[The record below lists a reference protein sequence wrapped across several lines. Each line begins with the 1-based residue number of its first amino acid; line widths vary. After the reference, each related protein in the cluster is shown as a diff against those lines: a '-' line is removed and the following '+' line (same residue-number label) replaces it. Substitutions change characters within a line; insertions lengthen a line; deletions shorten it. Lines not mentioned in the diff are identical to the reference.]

1 VPAKETITRLKN
13 EHSDCGK
20 FPGTS
25 MKEKEIQFRKKREI
39 GDIYT
44 DSFLF
49 IRQEHK
55 PLAKLI
61 AIYVLPFMVLYGFV
75 QIYLQKN
82 VISKIDFTDPEALFA
97 NIGPIYLN
105 IFLFS
110 LFGLFVQSLLIAA
123 YYTYIDAYVKKGK
136 GNFDLS
142 DITPQLFSNGLL
154 AIGASLVIFIAVVF
168 GLFLCVIPGI
178 YFANSLSLAFIILIF
193 EKKGLGNALMRS
205 TLLVN
210 TNWWS
215 TFLINITGII
225 MIWTAS
231 FVMSLPAIFAG
242 VSGNIFDSNPTPI
255 EYPDWY
261 WFLIGISTVVSSIL
275 WIIPYT
281 FLAMQFFNLQER
293 INQVVPPANR

>member
-1 VPAKETITRLKN
+1 MKET
-13 EHSDCGK
+13 
-20 FPGTS
+20 
-25 MKEKEIQFRKKREI
+25 EIQFRKKREI

-55 PLAKLI
+55 PLSKLI
-61 AIYVLPFMVLYGFV
+61 AVYVLPFMVMYGFV

-82 VISKIDFTDPEALFA
+82 VISKIDFTDQEALFA

-123 YYTYIDAYVKKGK
+123 YYTYIEAYVNKGK
-136 GNFDLS
+136 GNFDLA
-142 DITPQLFSNGLL
+142 DITPQLFSKGLL
-154 AIGASLVIFIAVVF
+154 AIGASLVIFIVVIF
-168 GLFLCVIPGI
+168 GLILCIVPGI

-205 TLLVN
+205 TFLVN
-210 TNWWS
+210 TQWWS

-225 MIWTAS
+225 LIWTAR
-231 FVMSLPAIFAG
+231 FVMSVPAVISG
-242 VSGNIFDSNPTPI
+242 VAGNIFDSNPPPT

-261 WFLIGISTVVSSIL
+261 WILIGVSTVVSSVL

-293 INQVVPPANR
+293 MNQIVKPGNQ

>member
-1 VPAKETITRLKN
+1 
-13 EHSDCGK
+13 
-20 FPGTS
+20 
-25 MKEKEIQFRKKREI
+25 
-39 GDIYT
+39 
-44 DSFLF
+44 
-49 IRQEHK
+49 
-55 PLAKLI
+55 
-61 AIYVLPFMVLYGFV
+61 
-75 QIYLQKN
+75 
-82 VISKIDFTDPEALFA
+82 
-97 NIGPIYLN
+97 
-105 IFLFS
+105 
-110 LFGLFVQSLLIAA
+110 
-123 YYTYIDAYVKKGK
+123 
-136 GNFDLS
+136 
-142 DITPQLFSNGLL
+142 
-154 AIGASLVIFIAVVF
+154 LVIFIAVVF

>member
-1 VPAKETITRLKN
+1 MT
-13 EHSDCGK
+13 D
-20 FPGTS
+20 
-25 MKEKEIQFRKKREI
+25 KEILFRKKREI
-39 GDIYT
+39 GDIFS
-44 DSFLF
+44 DSFQF
-49 IRQEHK
+49 IKQEHK
-55 PLAKLI
+55 PLTKLI
-61 AIYVLPFMVLYGFV
+61 AVYVLPFMVLYGFV

-82 VISKIDFTDPEALFA
+82 VISKIDLTDQEALFA

-110 LFGLFVQSLLIAA
+110 LFGLFVQSLLIAT
-123 YYTYIDAYVKKGK
+123 YYTYIEAYVNKGK
-136 GNFDLS
+136 GNFDLT

-154 AIGASLVIFIAVVF
+154 AIGASLVIFIVVIF
-168 GLFLCVIPGI
+168 GLILCIVPGI

-193 EKKGLGNALMRS
+193 ERKGLGNALMRS

-210 TNWWS
+210 TQWWS

-225 MIWTAS
+225 LIWTAS
-231 FVMSLPAIFAG
+231 FVMSVPAVISG
-242 VSGNIFDSNPTPI
+242 VAGNILDSNPPPT

-261 WFLIGISTVVSSIL
+261 LILIGVSTVVSSVL

-293 INQVVPPANR
+293 MKPIVPPGNQ